1 MLSIIILSLQD
12 LLKIFFFQNPVYRGT
27 ELVPGPAIKKIGP
40 TGFVQNR
47 DQYGLAVLV
56 ADVLQG
62 GKSGCS
68 HAVYMIYVRARS
80 AYHTVEVRNELFSI
94 YLRIILS
101 LLMLC

>member
-1 MLSIIILSLQD
+1 MLSIIIFPLQD
-12 LLKIFFFQNPVYRGT
+12 LLEISFFQNPVYRGT
-27 ELVPGPAIKKIGP
+27 ELVPGPAIEKVGP
-40 TGFVQNR
+40 AGFVQNR
-47 DQYGLAVLV
+47 DQYGLAVLF

-68 HAVYMIYVRARS
+68 HAVYVIDVGAQS

-101 LLMLC
+101 LLMFC